1 MANITINVL
10 SKAQTE
16 VVTSINSYEDDSN
29 WEITDNRFV
38 AFFDIL
44 GFKEMVL
51 RNTHEEIFGVLNNI
65 SELKNSFSKDFINSE
80 AEKEPIRIITF
91 SDSIIIFSKNASTE
105 SFIVFLKAINWL
117 FAGIINTKIAIKGAF
132 SHGLISANFEEQIFF
147 GQSYIDAFLLQEE
160 VNYMGVVGHHSIDK
174 YINDK
179 EINIE
184 KLIIEMQTPLK
195 SGKIRHLNLN
205 YFPFIVYEEIDKMDE
220 VLNRFKDTASGSPR
234 KYLENTLSFLKDYKE
249 IKVKAEK

>member
-1 MANITINVL
+1 MAKIIINVL

-16 VVTSINSYEDDSN
+16 VVTSINSYEDDN
-29 WEITDNRFV
+29 DWEITGNRFV

-51 RNTHEEIFGVLNNI
+51 RSTHEEIFGVLNNI
-65 SELKNSFSKDFINSE
+65 SELKNSFSKDFINSK

-91 SDSIIIFSKNASTE
+91 SDSIIIFSKNDSPE

-132 SHGLISANFEEQIFF
+132 SHGVISANFKEQIFF

-160 VNYMGVVGHHSIDK
+160 VNYMGVVAHHSIDK
-174 YINDK
+174 YINDNAG
-179 EINIE
+179 INIE
-184 KLIIEMQTPLK
+184 ELITEIQTPLK

-205 YFPFIVYEEIDKMDE
+205 YFPFIVYEDIDGMDE

-234 KYLENTLSFLKDYKE
+234 KYLENTLLFLKDYKE
-249 IKVKAEK
+249 IKDRK